1 MCNFTKKTKYIVNSQ
16 GEVVSWKKP
25 RFHTS
30 DFTKK
35 RIYSKPSLLLCG
47 FPKMYAIILFFIA
60 LSKILEATTASKMM
74 VPSPITVSMAKSA
87 ASAVTSIIT
96 SKRPSPTS
104 NNNRASLLKP
114 SSKKSSSK
122 NILGSKASPESS
134 RSSSRNSSVSPR
146 ERPQGAASAASAFS
160 KNNRASP
167 PSAKKHPKPKV
178 EKVGKPLVP
187 WSQRNLGPPK
197 NSNGWSWVGDGI
209 EQKVYLNVSF
219 RFYT

>member
-1 MCNFTKKTKYIVNSQ
+1 MCKLLSRLYQHSHAHKKTYNS
-16 GEVVSWKKP
+16 
-25 RFHTS
+25 
-30 DFTKK
+30 
-35 RIYSKPSLLLCG
+35 
-47 FPKMYAIILFFIA
+47 FFIA

-122 NILGSKASPESS
+122 ILKTSPESS

-146 ERPQGAASAASAFS
+146 ERPQTAS
-160 KNNRASP
+160 KLGLNRASP
-167 PSAKKHPKPKV
+167 PSSKKHPKQPKS
-178 EKVGKPLVP
+178 EKLSKPLIP
-187 WSQRNLGPPK
+187 WSKRNLGPPK
-197 NSNGWSWVGDGI
+197 NSNGWSWVGEGI
-209 EQKVYLNVSF
+209 EQKVYLNVSLIKKPLKTVKTAKN
-219 RFYT
+219 R